1 MFNNIHVDNKTIQM
15 KSTTLNDIFSIKFCI
30 ISNVHFFSG
39 FIPRSEHYF
48 GKRYAETCKS
58 AIADFEVDQK
68 DYDSKLKDLKITE
81 VMQQGKEVKGQDGKS
96 MPVSRFYFTA
106 NVAWKFWNSGITTEV
121 LYGYKCL
128 QMDFFYT

>member
-1 MFNNIHVDNKTIQM
+1 
-15 KSTTLNDIFSIKFCI
+15 
-30 ISNVHFFSG
+30 
-39 FIPRSEHYF
+39 
-48 GKRYAETCKS
+48 
-58 AIADFEVDQK
+58 
-68 DYDSKLKDLKITE
+68 
-81 VMQQGKEVKGQDGKS
+81 MQQGKEVKGQDGKS